1 MKLDTNYL
9 GLELRTPLVPSAS
22 AMSEDV
28 DNIKAM
34 EDAGAAAVVLH
45 SLFEEQI
52 EKERHELHFHMTE
65 YTDTFAEAQSFF
77 PEPSEFR
84 VGPED
89 YLEHI
94 YKAKQ
99 SVSIP
104 IIASLN
110 GTSVGGWTDYAS
122 RIQQAGADA
131 IELNI
136 FYLPNDINLPAS
148 EVEQTY
154 VEIVASVR
162 RSVTIPIAV
171 KLGPF
176 FSNMA
181 HMASRLHEA
190 GANGL
195 VLFNR
200 FYQPDIDLKRL
211 EVRPH
216 ILLSTPQALRLPLRW
231 IAMLY
236 GRVGCDMAAS
246 GGIHTGT
253 DALKMIMAGAN
264 VAMLCSALLK
274 RGIPYIRTVEQ
285 EMLDWMEEYEYES
298 VSEMRGS
305 MSQRNSPD
313 PAAFER
319 AQYVRALQ
327 SFRRPVRA

>member
-1 MKLDTNYL
+1 MKLSTTYL
-9 GLELRTPLVPSAS
+9 GMELRTPLVPSAS
-22 AMSEDV
+22 PLSEDV
-28 DNIKAM
+28 GNIKAM
-34 EDAGAAAVVLH
+34 EDAGASAVVLH

-52 EKERHELHFHMTE
+52 EQERHDLQFHLTA
-65 YTDTFAEAQSFF
+65 YNDTFAEALSFF
-77 PEPSEFR
+77 PQPTDFR
-84 VGPED
+84 VGPEE

-99 SVSIP
+99 SVAIP

-110 GTSVGGWTDYAS
+110 GTSPGGWIDYAA

-131 IELNI
+131 LELNI
-136 FYLPNDINLPAS
+136 FYIPNDISMPAA
-148 EVEQTY
+148 EVEQAY
-154 VEIVASVR
+154 VDVVESVSR
-162 RSVTIPIAV
+162 AVTIPVAV
-171 KLGPF
+171 KLGPY
-176 FSNMA
+176 FSNIA
-181 HMASRLHEA
+181 HMAARLHGA
-190 GANGL
+190 GADGL

-200 FYQPDIDLKRL
+200 FYQPDFDLKHL

-246 GGIHTGT
+246 GGVHTGT

-274 RGIPYIRTVEQ
+274 RGISHIRVIEQ
-285 EMLDWMEEYEYES
+285 EMLDWLEEYEYES

>member
-1 MKLDTNYL
+1 MKLDTTYL
-9 GLELRTPLVPSAS
+9 GLQLRTPLVPSAS
-22 AMSEDV
+22 PLSEDV
-28 DNIKAM
+28 GNIKRM

-52 EKERHELHFHMTE
+52 EKERHDLHFYLTE
-65 YTDTFAEAQSFF
+65 YNDTFAEAQSFF
-77 PEPSEFR
+77 PEPAEFR
-84 VGPED
+84 VGPEE

-99 SVSIP
+99 SVAIP

-110 GTSVGGWTDYAS
+110 GHSPGGWIEYAS
-122 RIQQAGADA
+122 RMQQAGADA
-131 IELNI
+131 LELNI
-136 FYLPNDINLPAS
+136 FYIPNDISMPAA

-154 VEIVASVR
+154 VDIVESVKR
-162 RSVTIPIAV
+162 VVTIPVSV

-176 FSNMA
+176 FSNLA

-190 GANGL
+190 GADGL

-200 FYQPDIDLKRL
+200 FYQPDIDLKHL
-211 EVRPH
+211 DVRAH

-236 GRVGCDMAAS
+236 GRVACDMAAS

-264 VAMLCSALLK
+264 VTMLCSALLK
-274 RGIPYIRTVEQ
+274 RGIPHIREVEQ

-305 MSQRNSPD
+305 ISQRNSPD

>member
-1 MKLDTNYL
+1 MKLDTTYL

-22 AMSEDV
+22 PMSEDV
-28 DNIKAM
+28 DNIKRM
-34 EDAGAAAVVLH
+34 EDAGASAVVLH

-52 EKERHELHFHMTE
+52 EKERHDLHFHMTE
-65 YTDTFAEAQSFF
+65 YTDTFAEALSFF

-89 YLEHI
+89 YLDHI
-94 YKAKQ
+94 YRAKE
-99 SVSIP
+99 SVGIP

-110 GTSVGGWTDYAS
+110 GTSAGGWTDYAS

-136 FYLPNDINLPAS
+136 FYIPNDINMPAA

-154 VEIVASVR
+154 VDIVASVR
-162 RSVTIPIAV
+162 RVVSVPVSV

-176 FSNMA
+176 FSSMA

-200 FYQPDIDLKRL
+200 FYQPDIDLNRL

-246 GGIHTGT
+246 GGIHTGP
-253 DALKMIMAGAN
+253 DAIKMIMAGAS
-264 VAMLCSALLK
+264 VTMLCSALLK

-285 EMLDWMEEYEYES
+285 QMLDWMEEFEYES
-298 VSEMRGS
+298 VGEMRGS

-327 SFRRPVRA
+327 SFRRPVRT